1 MSSNSILKR
10 TEEFFDRLEAA
21 LGRPSP
27 QNRDVVAEVRADFHA
42 QVDALQEGGMAEDEA
57 VEQVLAEFGEPEAL
71 AAGMKRVLPPLS
83 SGPLAV
89 IRYVLAGG
97 AILWTLAL
105 MWTFRAWDYGL
116 SPGLFFAL
124 LFHLPVILVLWPKL
138 IWRKNWLFGVVPAA
152 VLVGAAIVLNVAGTS
167 QTSMEIVVAEDGS
180 LAPSPDVELAEVDD
194 GVRWQLMVLIGAL
207 GVAVVILFGMMQ
219 QRRQRLVV
227 LVAVLVPLLIV
238 EGAFQWEESVFR
250 AHVERVK
257 RLMADPERKLPA
269 RGTFREMGITASD
282 RDGGGH
288 VRLSEDGRDFGMFWS
303 RPLSPSASLHY
314 SSQDGRYSA
323 ND

>member
-42 QVDALQEGGMAEDEA
+42 QVEVLQAGGMEEGVA
-57 VEQVLAEFGEPEAL
+57 VDQVLEQMGEPEVL
-71 AAGMKRVLPPLS
+71 AAGMKQALPPLS
-83 SGPLAV
+83 SGPVAM
-89 IRYVLAGG
+89 IRCILAGG
-97 AILWTLAL
+97 LVVWTLL
-105 MWTFRAWDYGL
+105 IMWTFRSWDYGFSAGAL
-116 SPGLFFAL
+116 IALGL
-124 LFHLPVILVLWPKL
+124 HLPVIMVLWPRI

-152 VLVGAAIVLNVAGTS
+152 VLVSVAIVLNMTGTS
-167 QTSMEIVVAEDGS
+167 HTEALMTEDGVLVAPPDLNVAEADTGM
-180 LAPSPDVELAEVDD
+180 
-194 GVRWQLMVLIGAL
+194 RWQLVVLLSAFGLA
-207 GVAVVILFGMMQ
+207 AVVLFAMIQ
-219 QRRQRLVV
+219 RRRQRYLV
-227 LVAVLVPLLIV
+227 LAVALLPLLVV

-250 AHVERVK
+250 AHVERMK